1 MPSRIFMLPMGCEP
15 LQKFRT
21 LPPSSCW
28 EAVQSSI
35 LEEQGIH
42 NESMKYGYK
51 YEDFAKSGY
60 ILKLGKGFRCPWRR
74 SNVEG

>member
-1 MPSRIFMLPMGCEP
+1 MPSRIFLCFFLMGCEP

-28 EAVQSSI
+28 KAVQSSI

-51 YEDFAKSGY
+51 YEDFAK
-60 ILKLGKGFRCPWRR
+60 IRIHIETWNGFPMPMEEEQC
-74 SNVEG
+74 